1 LEKKKNMYAAYPHQ
15 RGPTVTSVSV
25 PCGRHGGVD
34 TPQIRAVR
42 PEEYEHV
49 AELTARV
56 YLDEGY
62 GSPEYEPRLRDV
74 AGRDASAH
82 VLVAI
87 LDGRVV
93 GAVTLAPYGS
103 DWAEAAQPGEAV
115 IRMLAVRPDGRGA
128 GTGEALVRACV
139 DFAQAEGCTLI
150 RLSTEPT
157 MTVAHRLYERIGF
170 TRTPADDWEPVPGVT
185 LLGYRLALQT

>member
-1 LEKKKNMYAAYPHQ
+1 V
-15 RGPTVTSVSV
+15 G
-25 PCGRHGGVD
+25 
-34 TPQIRAVR
+34 TPVIRAVR
-42 PEEYEHV
+42 PDEYDDV

-56 YLDEGY
+56 YLSEGY

-82 VLVAI
+82 VLVAV

-93 GAVTLAPYGS
+93 GAVTLAPFGS
-103 DWAEAAQPGEAV
+103 DWAEAAQPDEAV
-115 IRMLAVRPDGRGA
+115 IRMLAVHADVRGA
-128 GTGEALVRACV
+128 GTGEALVRACIELAR
-139 DFAQAEGCTLI
+139 DTGCVLI

-170 TRTPADDWEPVPGVT
+170 IRTPSDDWEPVPGVT
-185 LLGYRLALQT
+185 LLGYRLRLQA

>member
-1 LEKKKNMYAAYPHQ
+1 V
-15 RGPTVTSVSV
+15 G
-25 PCGRHGGVD
+25 
-34 TPQIRAVR
+34 TPQIRAIRSV
-42 PEEYEHV
+42 EYDAV
-49 AELTARV
+49 GDLTARV
-56 YLDEGY
+56 YLSEGY

-103 DWAEAAQPGEAV
+103 DWAEAAQPGETV
-115 IRMLAVRPDGRGA
+115 IRMLAVDPDVRGA

-139 DFAQAEGCTLI
+139 DLARTEGSTLI
-150 RLSTEPT
+150 RLSTEPS
-157 MTVAHRLYERIGF
+157 MTIAHRLYERIGF
-170 TRTPADDWEPVPGVT
+170 IRTPSDDWEPVPGVT
-185 LLGYRLALQT
+185 LLGYRLDLQT

>member
-1 LEKKKNMYAAYPHQ
+1 V
-15 RGPTVTSVSV
+15 G
-25 PCGRHGGVD
+25 

-42 PEEYEHV
+42 PEEYDEV

-62 GSPEYEPRLRDV
+62 GSPQYEPRLRDV
-74 AGRDASAH
+74 AGRDASAY
-82 VLVAI
+82 VLVAV

-93 GAVTLAPYGS
+93 GAVTLAPHGS
-103 DWAEAAQPGEAV
+103 EWAEAAQPGEAV
-115 IRMLAVRPDGRGA
+115 IRMLAVHPDVRGA

-139 DFAQAEGCTLI
+139 ELAEQRGCTMI

-157 MTVAHRLYERIGF
+157 MTAAHRLYERIGF

-185 LLGYRLALQT
+185 LLGYRLDLQA

>member
-1 LEKKKNMYAAYPHQ
+1 M
-15 RGPTVTSVSV
+15 G
-25 PCGRHGGVD
+25 

-42 PEEYEHV
+42 PEDYAAV

-74 AGRDASAH
+74 AGRDAAAH
-82 VLVAI
+82 VLVAV

-103 DWAEAAQPGEAV
+103 DWAEAAEPAEAV
-115 IRMLAVRPDGRGA
+115 IRMLAVHPDVRGA

-139 DFAQAEGCTLI
+139 DVARADRCTRI

-170 TRTPADDWEPVPGVT
+170 VRTPSDDWEPVPGVT
-185 LLGYRLALQT
+185 LLGYRLDLQM

>member
-1 LEKKKNMYAAYPHQ
+1 V
-15 RGPTVTSVSV
+15 G
-25 PCGRHGGVD
+25 

-42 PEEYEHV
+42 PEEYDEV

-74 AGRDASAH
+74 AGRDASGH
-82 VLVAI
+82 VLVAV

-103 DWAEAAQPGEAV
+103 DWAEAAVPGEAV
-115 IRMLAVRPDGRGA
+115 IRMLAVHPDVRGA

-139 DFAQAEGCTLI
+139 ELARESGYVRIL
-150 RLSTEPT
+150 LSTEPT
-157 MTVAHRLYERIGF
+157 MTVAHRLYDRIGF
-170 TRTPADDWEPVPGVT
+170 VRTPSDDWEPVPGVT
-185 LLGYRLALQT
+185 LLGYRLELS

>member
-1 LEKKKNMYAAYPHQ
+1 M
-15 RGPTVTSVSV
+15 G
-25 PCGRHGGVD
+25 

-42 PEEYEHV
+42 PEEYDAV

-74 AGRDASAH
+74 AGRDAAAH
-82 VLVAI
+82 VLVAV
-87 LDGRVV
+87 LDGRIV
-93 GAVTLAPYGS
+93 GAVTLAPHGS

-115 IRMLAVRPDGRGA
+115 IRMLAVHPDVRGA
-128 GTGEALVRACV
+128 GTGEALVRACI
-139 DFAQAEGCTLI
+139 DLARRLDCRLI

-157 MTVAHRLYERIGF
+157 MTVAHRLYERLGF

-185 LLGYRLALQT
+185 LLGYRLELS